1 LYITGNII
9 QYNTIQYNTMNI
21 MDDMKKLID
30 KGNKEFLVDFM
41 REVVQCGELSK
52 LQGERIMKNDKLKH
66 FFSEERDEVIETLEE
81 TAKELHNLKKKVKER
96 GFEYL
101 LDENSDDDE
110 LIISDSDCE
119 KEEEYLMECNNC
131 CRVWDGNAQCPCQL
145 TEN

>member
-1 LYITGNII
+1 
-9 QYNTIQYNTMNI
+9 MNI

>member
-1 LYITGNII
+1 
-9 QYNTIQYNTMNI
+9 

-81 TAKELHNLKKKVKER
+81 TAKELHNLKKKVKEVQ
-96 GFEYL
+96 YL
-101 LDENSDDDE
+101 
-110 LIISDSDCE
+110 E
-119 KEEEYLMECNNC
+119 KHHNK
-131 CRVWDGNAQCPCQL
+131 QI
-145 TEN
+145 